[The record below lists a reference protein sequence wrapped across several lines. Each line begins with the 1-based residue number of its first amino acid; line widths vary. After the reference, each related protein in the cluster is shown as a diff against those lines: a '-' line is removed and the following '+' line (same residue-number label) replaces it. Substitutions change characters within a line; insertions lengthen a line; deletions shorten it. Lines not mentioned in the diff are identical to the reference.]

1 MEIKIYSKRDIR
13 DILINDRL
21 HNTMIWR
28 ELIKS
33 TNIKTRKLLEQSIEY
48 IENLIDALKIKCVRD
63 DNYMTLLQHHIN
75 RLIVINLISNYYHL
89 QQSASTID
97 DYLLIDSELNRLC
110 DRDRNLVLGYYQSKY
125 SYEELESIAKQKG
138 LRINRTNIS
147 DKINVLVDYIANSL
161 TEDIEDDEH
170 EQQAY

>member
-1 MEIKIYSKRDIR
+1 M
-13 DILINDRL
+13 
-21 HNTMIWR
+21 
-28 ELIKS
+28 
-33 TNIKTRKLLEQSIEY
+33 EQSIEY
-48 IENLIDALKIKCVRD
+48 VSNLIDNYVIKSQVD
-63 DNYMTLLQHHIN
+63 DKYITLLQHHIN

-147 DKINVLVDYIANSL
+147 DKINVLVDYITNSL
-161 TEDIEDDEH
+161 TDDIEDDEY
-170 EQQAY
+170 EQ

>member
-1 MEIKIYSKRDIR
+1 MEIKIYSKREIR
-13 DILINDRL
+13 DILLNKRL
-21 HNTMIWR
+21 HNTLVWK

-33 TNIKTRKLLEQSIEY
+33 TNIKTRKLLEQSTEY
-48 IENLIDALKIKCVRD
+48 IINLV
-63 DNYMTLLQHHIN
+63 DNYVIKSQVDDKYITLLQHHIN

-110 DRDRNLVLGYYQSKY
+110 DRDKHLLLGYYQSKY
-125 SYEELESIAKQKG
+125 SYEELESIAKEKG

-147 DKINVLVDYIANSL
+147 DKINVLVDYITNSL
-161 TEDIEDDEH
+161 TDDIEDDADE
-170 EQQAY
+170 

>member
-1 MEIKIYSKRDIR
+1 MEIKIYSKREIR
-13 DILINDRL
+13 DILLNKRL
-21 HNTMIWR
+21 HNTLVWR
-28 ELIKS
+28 ELVKS
-33 TNIKTRKLLEQSIEY
+33 TNIKTRKLLEQSTEY
-48 IENLIDALKIKCVRD
+48 IENLIDNYVIKSQVD
-63 DNYMTLLQHHIN
+63 DKYITLLQHHIN

-147 DKINVLVDYIANSL
+147 DKINVLVDYITNSL
-161 TEDIEDDEH
+161 TDDIEDDADE
-170 EQQAY
+170 